1 MNFETTFTQDIPVT
15 LKARGQLVLNCL
27 KQNSNNISWNKKVQ
41 MIYKDDVM
49 ENSNMIDLLTLMI
62 KLKSNN
68 TSQISPIVS
77 SLFTKTIAEWN
88 VPLQWIKNKDMLTMV
103 KMVE

>member
-27 KQNSNNISWNKKVQ
+27 KQNPNNISWNKKVQ

-77 SLFTKTIAEWN
+77 SLFTKTIAE
-88 VPLQWIKNKDMLTMV
+88 
-103 KMVE
+103 